1 MSLFDP
7 KNFDLFKQD
16 LIYVWNM
23 LIDKYIKEEENNIKY
38 MQSNKF
44 KIIHYNYFKL
54 KLSKL

>member
-44 KIIHYNYFKL
+44 QNYTL
-54 KLSKL
+54 